1 MAPRLFRRPLSSLL
15 VMTAPLALGAVLVA
29 KDAPAG
35 PPGPWVWIPPPGGAA
50 STAGSTAATSTPVGS
65 AAPSTSGS
73 AAKEDGMARTQRAVV
88 VVERDKKPVALGV
101 LLNERSVILTARS
114 AVVAS
119 TTGELEI
126 RYPDVG
132 PVKAKLVHED
142 AAWDLAL
149 LVPASTKGIPGAQ
162 ASFADPLAPTATF
175 HTFVLLKTGK
185 TQPQATPVLGKRD
198 YLSPDGQTLK
208 DALTLDPT
216 KAIAIGT
223 PLVDANGG
231 VVAMVTRACAPGA
244 AGPTSPTKPTCV
256 PTLFG
261 VPLSQVRAFLKS
273 APANARAPSAWLGIV
288 GLTESLGVRIVA
300 IDAGSPAA
308 TAGLKAGDASSAD
321 TVIAVDSE
329 LTRTAESL
337 NDAIKKH
344 SPGDVVTLLV
354 ASGGRVRDVKV
365 TLKGSDDAISTPP
378 SPKPTST
385 TTSSPSVITFPL
397 PPLPIPTVYKP
408 K

>member
-1 MAPRLFRRPLSSLL
+1 MAMRVLRRPLSAL
-15 VMTAPLALGAVLVA
+15 VAMTAPLVLGAVLVA
-29 KDAPAG
+29 REAPAG
-35 PPGPWVWIPPPGGAA
+35 PPGPWVWIPPPGTTA
-50 STAGSTAATSTPVGS
+50 STAGSTPATASPVGS
-65 AAPSTSGS
+65 GGPAASGS
-73 AAKEDGMARTQRAVV
+73 AAKPEDGMARTHRAVV
-88 VVERDKKPVALGV
+88 VVERDKKPIALGV
-101 LLNERSVILTARS
+101 LLNERSVVLTARS

-119 TTGELEI
+119 ATGELEV
-126 RYPDVG
+126 RFPDVG
-132 PVKAKLVHED
+132 PVKVKLVHED
-142 AAWDLAL
+142 PAWDLAL
-149 LVPASTKGIPGAQ
+149 LVPHSTKGVPGAQ
-162 ASFADPLAPTATF
+162 ASLADPLSPTSTF

-198 YLSPDGQTLK
+198 YLSPEGQTLK

-216 KAIAIGT
+216 RAVAIGT

-244 AGPTSPTKPTCV
+244 AAPTSPAKPTCV

-273 APANARAPSAWLGIV
+273 APANARAPSAWLGVV

-300 IDAGSPAA
+300 VDAGSPAA
-308 TAGLKAGDASSAD
+308 TAGLKAGDAAAAD
-321 TVIAVDSE
+321 TVIAVDGE
-329 LTRTAESL
+329 LTRTADAL
-337 NDAIKKH
+337 NDVIKKR

-365 TLKGSDDAISTPP
+365 TLKGSDDAASTPP
-378 SPKPTST
+378 SPKPTATAT
-385 TTSSPSVITFPL
+385 TSPSVITFPL
-397 PPLPIPTVYKP
+397 PIPTIFRP